1 METKASRPSRKNLPQ
16 TIEAEKSLL
25 GSILL
30 NNETLTNVGDMLQ
43 DDDFLLESNRR
54 IFMAMKEMNDRQIP
68 IDSLTLSDFL
78 EKKGWSSITGAPDNI
93 YDLADIVPTA
103 ANAVHYARLI
113 VEKGIFRKLILVSEE
128 IAMKGYDGSLATD
141 EVLDFAERKIMD
153 VGARRVRSEFS
164 QIGDLGYLDA
174 QFKRLEDLRNREIKD
189 LVTGLPSGFVD
200 LDEMTTGFNPAELVI
215 VAGRPAMGK
224 TAFVLSI
231 AQHVAFDLKKPV
243 GIFSLEMP
251 KEQLFMRMI
260 SSQARVNSRSLR
272 TGHLNSE
279 DWDNVMQAFGEASEV
294 PIFIDD
300 SGDLTIFELRTR
312 ARRLKKQRKDLALI
326 AVDYLQLVRGSQR
339 TDNREQEISEIS
351 RSLKALAKELQIPVI
366 ALAQLSRA
374 VENRPGLKKPTLSD
388 LRESGA
394 IEQDADIVLF
404 IYRDEVYHPEN
415 LDSRGKAE
423 VIIGKQ
429 RNGPI
434 GSVMLAFQG
443 FCTRF
448 ENLAVGY
455 DEIGPEE
462 GFG

>member
-1 METKASRPSRKNLPQ
+1 MKSRSSRESRKNLPQ

-30 NNETLTNVGDMLQ
+30 NNEVLTTVGDMVA

-54 IFMAMKEMNDRQIP
+54 IFMAMKEMSDKHVP
-68 IDSLTLSDFL
+68 IDSLTLSDYL
-78 EKKGWSSITGAPDNI
+78 EKKDWGQITGAPDNI
-93 YDLADIVPTA
+93 YELAEIVPTA

-113 VEKGIFRKLILVSEE
+113 VEKGIFRKLILASEE
-128 IAMKGYDGSLATD
+128 IAQKGYDGTLDTD
-141 EVLDFAERKIMD
+141 EVLDYAERKIMD
-153 VGARRVRSEFS
+153 VGARRSRSEFV
-164 QIGDLGYLDA
+164 QIGDLSYLDT
-174 QFKRLEDLRNREIKD
+174 QFKHLEELKNREIKE
-189 LVTGLPSGFVD
+189 LVTGLPTGFVD
-200 LDEMTTGFNPAELVI
+200 LDHMTTGFHPSELII

-231 AQHVAFDLKKPV
+231 AQHIAFDQKKPV

-251 KEQLFMRMI
+251 KEQLFLRLI
-260 SSQARVNSRSLR
+260 SSQARVNQKNLR
-272 TGHLNSE
+272 TGHLTSE
-279 DWDNVMQAFGEASEV
+279 EWEHVMQAFGEASDV
-294 PIFIDD
+294 PIYIDD

-312 ARRLKKQRKDLALI
+312 ARRLKKQRKDLSMI

-374 VENRPGLKKPTLSD
+374 VENRPGSKKPTLSD

-404 IYRDEVYHPEN
+404 IYRDEVYHPDN
-415 LDSRGKAE
+415 IDSRGKAE
-423 VIIGKQ
+423 IVIGKQ

-434 GSVMLAFQG
+434 GSAMLAYQG

-455 DEIGPEE
+455 DDISSD

>member
-1 METKASRPSRKNLPQ
+1 MKSRVRESRKNLPQ

-30 NNETLTNVGDMLQ
+30 NNEVLITVGDMVA

-54 IFMAMKEMNDRQIP
+54 IFMAMKEMSERHIP
-68 IDSLTLSDFL
+68 IDSLTLSDYL
-78 EKKGWSSITGAPDNI
+78 TKKDWAQITGAPDNI
-93 YDLADIVPTA
+93 YELADIVPTA

-113 VEKGIFRKLILVSEE
+113 VEKGIFRKLILASEE
-128 IAMKGYDGSLATD
+128 IAQKGYDGTLDTD
-141 EVLDFAERKIMD
+141 EVLDFAERKIME
-153 VGARRVRSEFS
+153 VGTRRSRSEFV
-164 QIGDLGYLDA
+164 QIGDLSYLDS
-174 QFKRLEDLRNREIKD
+174 QFKHLEELKNREIKE
-189 LVTGLPSGFVD
+189 LVTGLPSGFID
-200 LDEMTTGFNPAELVI
+200 LDHMTTGFHPSELII

-231 AQHVAFDLKKPV
+231 AQHIAFDLKKPV

-251 KEQLFMRMI
+251 KEQLFLRLI
-260 SSQARVNSRSLR
+260 SSQARVNQKNLR
-272 TGHLNSE
+272 TGHLSSE
-279 DWDNVMQAFGEASEV
+279 DWESVMQAFGEASDV
-294 PIFIDD
+294 PIYIDD

-374 VENRPGLKKPTLSD
+374 VENRPGTKKPTLSD

-404 IYRDEVYHPEN
+404 IYRHEVYHPDN
-415 LDSRGKAE
+415 IDSRGKAE
-423 VIIGKQ
+423 IVVGKQ

-434 GSVMLAFQG
+434 GSAMLAYQG

-448 ENLAVGY
+448 ENLAMGY
-455 DEIGPEE
+455 DDISTE
-462 GFG
+462 GYG

>member
-1 METKASRPSRKNLPQ
+1 MKSRSSRESRKNLPQ

-30 NNETLTNVGDMLQ
+30 NNEVLTTVGDMVA

-54 IFMAMKEMNDRQIP
+54 IFMAMKEMSDKQVP
-68 IDSLTLSDFL
+68 IDSLTLSDYL
-78 EKKGWSSITGAPDNI
+78 EKKDWAQITGAPDNI
-93 YDLADIVPTA
+93 YELAEIVPTA

-113 VEKGIFRKLILVSEE
+113 VEKGIFRKLILASEE
-128 IAMKGYDGSLATD
+128 IAQKGYDGTLDTD
-141 EVLDFAERKIMD
+141 EVLDYAERKIMD
-153 VGARRVRSEFS
+153 VGARRSRSEFV
-164 QIGDLGYLDA
+164 QIGDLSYLDT
-174 QFKRLEDLRNREIKD
+174 QFKHLEELKNREIKE
-189 LVTGLPSGFVD
+189 LVTGLPTGFVD
-200 LDEMTTGFNPAELVI
+200 LDHMTTGFHPSELII

-231 AQHVAFDLKKPV
+231 AQHIAFDQKKPV

-251 KEQLFMRMI
+251 KEQLFLRLI
-260 SSQARVNSRSLR
+260 SSQARVNQKNLR
-272 TGHLNSE
+272 TGHLTSE
-279 DWDNVMQAFGEASEV
+279 EWEHVMQAFGEASDV
-294 PIFIDD
+294 PIYIDD

-312 ARRLKKQRKDLALI
+312 ARRLKKQRKDLSMI

-374 VENRPGLKKPTLSD
+374 VENRPGSKKPTLSD

-404 IYRDEVYHPEN
+404 IYRDEVYHPDN
-415 LDSRGKAE
+415 IDSRGKAE
-423 VIIGKQ
+423 IVIGKQ

-434 GSVMLAFQG
+434 GSAMLAYQG

-455 DEIGPEE
+455 DDISSD

>member
-1 METKASRPSRKNLPQ
+1 MKSRLARESRKNLPQ

-30 NNETLTNVGDMLQ
+30 NNEVMTTVGDMLQ

-54 IFMAMKEMNDRQIP
+54 IFMAMKEMADRHIP
-68 IDSLTLSDFL
+68 IDSLTLSDYL
-78 EKKGWSSITGAPDNI
+78 TKKDWAGITGAPENI
-93 YDLADIVPTA
+93 YELAEIVPTA
-103 ANAVHYARLI
+103 ANAIHYARLI
-113 VEKGIFRKLILVSEE
+113 VEKGIFRKLILVAEE
-128 IAMKGYDGSLATD
+128 IAQKGYDATLDTD
-141 EVLDFAERKIMD
+141 EVLDYAERKIMD
-153 VGARRVRSEFS
+153 VGARRSRSEFA
-164 QIGDLGYLDA
+164 QIGDLSYLDA
-174 QFKRLEDLRNREIKD
+174 QFRRLEDLRNREIKD
-189 LVTGLPSGFVD
+189 IVTGLPSGFVD
-200 LDEMTTGFNPAELVI
+200 LDHLTTGFNPSELVI

-231 AQHVAFDLKKPV
+231 AQHVAFDLRKPV

-251 KEQLFMRMI
+251 KEQLFLRLI
-260 SSQARVNSRSLR
+260 SAQARVNSKNLR

-279 DWDNVMQAFGEASEV
+279 EWDSVMQAFGDASEV
-294 PIFIDD
+294 PIYIDD

-366 ALAQLSRA
+366 SLAQLSRA

-404 IYRDEVYHPEN
+404 IYRDEVYHPDN
-415 LDSRGKAE
+415 LDSKGKAE
-423 VIIGKQ
+423 IIIGKQ

-434 GSVMLAFQG
+434 GSVMLAYQG

-448 ENLAVGY
+448 ENLAIGY
-455 DEIGPEE
+455 DDIAPEN
-462 GFG
+462 FG